1 MALTGMVLR
10 CSKNSFLVESDE
22 GERVICEIKGK
33 ILKASQGFYNPLA
46 PGDRVVFEVT
56 SPDGR
61 GRILELLPRST
72 VFTRFNQ
79 KGEAPQVI
87 AANIDLL
94 CCLTTA
100 EEPPFRP
107 RFIDRVL
114 VQAEIAHVPAAIILN
129 KTDQEVRDQGALLDM
144 EERLSDFV
152 RIGYPVFRVSARSGA
167 GLEELTR
174 PWEGKRVLLVGQS
187 GVGKSSLINAL
198 GASPPLKVGAL
209 SAKYQRGSHTTT
221 MAQMIYCT
229 YKDQSFWILD
239 TPGIRNFAI
248 DGITS
253 AEVAW
258 YFKEFA
264 PLVGQ
269 CSYGLSCSH
278 RFEVGC
284 KILEALDA
292 GYIHEDRYESFQSIV
307 QELTERSSYENL

>member
-1 MALTGMVLR
+1 MTGTIIR

-22 GERVICEIKGK
+22 KKQVMCEIKGK

-46 PGDRVVFEVT
+46 PGDRVVFEVGA
-56 SPDGR
+56 DNGR
-61 GRILELLPRST
+61 GRILELLPRRT
-72 VFTRFNQ
+72 TFTRFNQ
-79 KGEAPQVI
+79 KGDAPQVI

-94 CCLTTA
+94 CCVTTA

-114 VQAEIAHVPAAIILN
+114 VQAEIAHIPAAIIVN
-129 KTDQEVRDQGALLDM
+129 KIDQEILDQDALLDM

-152 RIGYPVFRVSARSGA
+152 RIGYPVFRVSAATGA
-167 GLEELTR
+167 GLGELTHH
-174 PWEGKRVLLVGQS
+174 WQGKRVLLVGQS

-221 MAQMIYCT
+221 VAQMILCT
-229 YKDQSFWILD
+229 YGGNTFWVLD
-239 TPGIRNFAI
+239 TPGIRRLTI
-248 DGITS
+248 DGITTK
-253 AEVAW
+253 EVAL

-264 PLVGQ
+264 PLIGQ

-284 KILEALDA
+284 KILEALSA
-292 GYIHEDRYESFQSIV
+292 GYIHEDRYESFQGIV
-307 QELTERSSYENL
+307 HELAEHSS